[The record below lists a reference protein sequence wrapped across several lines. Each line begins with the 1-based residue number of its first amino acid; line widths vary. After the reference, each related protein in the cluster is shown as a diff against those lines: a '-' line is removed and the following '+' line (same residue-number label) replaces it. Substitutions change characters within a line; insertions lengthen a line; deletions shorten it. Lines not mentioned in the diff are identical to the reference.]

1 MDDYPDFVV
10 DEALRLLSLLIGS
23 PFGDCAPLTRKF
35 NELPPRPGIY
45 AFKHRT
51 SGVLKRC

>member
-51 SGVLKRC
+51 SGVL